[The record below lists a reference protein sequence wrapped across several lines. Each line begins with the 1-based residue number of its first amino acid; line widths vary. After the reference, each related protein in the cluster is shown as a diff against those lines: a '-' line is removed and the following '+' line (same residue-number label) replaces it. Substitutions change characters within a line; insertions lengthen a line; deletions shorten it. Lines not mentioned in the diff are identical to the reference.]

1 MTSDLQIARLW
12 DAVVV
17 LDYLDGS
24 QRSKVYQ
31 LKDIVANEENS
42 GRKILVSRLCTAEV
56 AYFGPDR
63 LSAEAERAIV
73 DFFNSDTVL
82 IAELTGDIAKTARS
96 LVREFRF
103 DGADAV
109 HVATAIEHGVS
120 VFETFDCRLLKQGM
134 EMKVGA
140 KYDTIVTKPS
150 FSGQSMLPIN
160 P

>member
-24 QRSKVYQ
+24 QRSKEYQ

-42 GRKILVSRLCTAEV
+42 GRKILVSRFCTAEV

-63 LSAEAERAIV
+63 LSADAERTIV

-82 IAELTGDIAKTARS
+82 IAELTGDIAMTARS
-96 LVREFRF
+96 LVRKFRF

-109 HVATAIEHGVS
+109 HVATAIEHGVAAL
-120 VFETFDCRLLKQGM
+120 ETFDCRMLKQGL
-134 EMKVGA
+134 EMKVAA